1 MALQRPARR
10 SRRKAAAVTAAI
22 AAATYNPYQ
31 HSAEAFQPPVAPSLP
46 QHLLVASDAPP
57 LSQSQPQHLCTRRN
71 HNCMYKQRGSAS
83 SPLAVSASASQG
95 DSSESSSPADLQNL
109 AENAFSTLSSAA
121 DQVQQNA
128 NDWTDEYVDEY
139 ELEQEELSK
148 RRARAAAEAAE
159 RRRQYEVTVPLT
171 ASTNSYSQPDAMM
184 AATATMVGMTLRQIS
199 PGGQI
204 SAQAL
209 DLDAASLLSN
219 LSTEEEL
226 DPTRRDGDGLGS
238 VEILPALLQMEEGGG
253 SMVGDTAT
261 SSSSSNKSRGGRGG
275 SRVVVSS
282 VVRDGAA
289 WASGVRPGDV
299 VLATSATVGQV
310 RTCSYLVGLESVPRV
325 VVCTCNDDGCWD
337 WCAVILIGIY
347 QYRLAPQGR
356 RWDSYVA
363 RYNICILHSAFCI
376 FFFLSSSDIYFGLWS
391 SRLVSSR
398 LV

>member
-1 MALQRPARR
+1 MAFQRPARR

-22 AAATYNPYQ
+22 AAATCNPYQ
-31 HSAEAFQPPVAPSLP
+31 HSAEAFQPPAAPSLP

-57 LSQSQPQHLCTRRN
+57 LSPSQPQHLCTRIN
-71 HNCMYKQRGSAS
+71 HNYMYKQRGSAS

-171 ASTNSYSQPDAMM
+171 ASTNSYSQPDTM
-184 AATATMVGMTLRQIS
+184 AATAMVGMTLRQIS

-261 SSSSSNKSRGGRGG
+261 TSSSNKSRGGRGG

-325 VVCTCNDDGCWD
+325 VVCNDDGCWD
-337 WCAVILIGIY
+337 WCAVMCCDIN
-347 QYRLAPQGR
+347 
-356 RWDSYVA
+356 W
-363 RYNICILHSAFCI
+363 NISVSACTTGAQMGQLRSAI
-376 FFFLSSSDIYFGLWS
+376 
-391 SRLVSSR
+391 
-398 LV
+398 